1 MFQWGK
7 LSAQSSKM
15 KLKNEEQLMTVLQE
29 VESRGD
35 GGHEGG
41 VGGHTEDGVLTIP
54 WVISQLSMG
63 SS

>member
-1 MFQWGK
+1 M
-7 LSAQSSKM
+7 M
-15 KLKNEEQLMTVLQE
+15 LKNEQQLVMMPQE

>member
-1 MFQWGK
+1 M
-7 LSAQSSKM
+7 M
-15 KLKNEEQLMTVLQE
+15 PQE

-35 GGHEGG
+35 GGHKGG
-41 VGGHTEDGVLTIP
+41 GGGHTEDGVLTIP

>member
-1 MFQWGK
+1 MSLK
-7 LSAQSSKM
+7 KM
-15 KLKNEEQLMTVLQE
+15 KCRLQE
-29 VESRGD
+29 VESMGD

-41 VGGHTEDGVLTIP
+41 AGGHTEDGVLTIP

>member
-1 MFQWGK
+1 M
-7 LSAQSSKM
+7 
-15 KLKNEEQLMTVLQE
+15 MTQE
-29 VESRGD
+29 LESRGD
-35 GGHEGG
+35 GGQEGGG

>member
-1 MFQWGK
+1 MPQEFE
-7 LSAQSSKM
+7 SS
-15 KLKNEEQLMTVLQE
+15 
-29 VESRGD
+29 GD
-35 GGHEGG
+35 GRHEGG

>member
-1 MFQWGK
+1 MR
-7 LSAQSSKM
+7 
-15 KLKNEEQLMTVLQE
+15 LKNEEQLMTMPRE

-35 GGHEGG
+35 GGHEEG